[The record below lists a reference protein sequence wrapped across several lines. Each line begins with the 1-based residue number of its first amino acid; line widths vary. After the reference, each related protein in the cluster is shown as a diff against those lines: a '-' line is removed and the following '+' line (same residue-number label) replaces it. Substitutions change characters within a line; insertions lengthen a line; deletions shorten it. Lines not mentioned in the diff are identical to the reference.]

1 MVLLEYCVMKHDLQ
15 TLVDSATRWQ
25 ANDPDPQTQRET
37 QALIAS
43 RDAAGLLD
51 RFGTR
56 LGFGTAGL
64 RGLLGAGP
72 NRMNRL
78 VVQQT
83 SAGLGRY
90 LLDTVPQARERGV
103 VVGFD
108 GRRGSHVFALD
119 AAGVF
124 AALGFHVYLFA
135 KENPT
140 PVAGFAVRQKHA
152 AVGVVITASHNP
164 PDYNGYKVYWGN
176 GAQIIPP
183 HDANIAHAIDVAA
196 TQSIKVID
204 VTLPESSALL
214 TVLSGECEESY
225 LQAIGELSLHH
236 ERDGRADFAIAYTP
250 LHGVGAPLAEAVLA
264 RAGFAKVHTVAEQR
278 EPDGRFPTVRFPNP
292 EEPGAMDLVLALAK
306 TTHAALACANDPDAD
321 RLAVAAPT
329 ADGAYRMLTG
339 DQIGILLAYER
350 MQKAP
355 SKSVVATTIVSSRLL
370 SRMAQ
375 AHGVSHFT
383 TLTGFKWLANGMLE
397 QSRRG
402 MVPLLAYEE
411 ALGYGVGSVVW
422 DKDGISALL
431 AFAEMACAWTQ
442 TGQTLWGTLE
452 KIYRTHGLF
461 VTGQQVLQISSDLS
475 GMQQTSLGEKLRRH
489 PPHNIAGR
497 AIVAWSD
504 LEAGTSSTGE
514 APPYA
519 KSDVLMYTLDD
530 DSRVIVRPSGTEPK
544 IKCYYEIRA
553 DIADHEAFSEAETRA
568 QATLAGLVRDHQA
581 ALAIL

>member
-1 MVLLEYCVMKHDLQ
+1 MKHDLP
-15 TLVDSATRWQ
+15 TLMDAATRWC
-25 ANDPDPQTQRET
+25 ASDPDPETQRET
-37 QALIAS
+37 QALIDS
-43 RDAAGLLD
+43 GDAAALWD
-51 RFGTR
+51 QFGTR

-83 SAGLGRY
+83 SAGLGQY
-90 LLDTVPQARERGV
+90 LLRETAQARERGV
-103 VVGFD
+103 VIGFD

-124 AALGFHVYLFA
+124 AALGFRIYLFER
-135 KENPT
+135 ENPT
-140 PVAGFAVRQKHA
+140 PVAGFAVRQQNA

-176 GAQIIPP
+176 GAQIIAP
-183 HDANIAHAIDVAA
+183 HDANIARAIDVAA
-196 TQSIKVID
+196 AHNIAKLDIMQ
-204 VTLPESSALL
+204 PQNRGLL
-214 TVLSGECEESY
+214 TMLGRDCEESY
-225 LQAIGELSLHH
+225 LQAIGELSIHKT
-236 ERDGRADFAIAYTP
+236 RTGRADFGIAYTP
-250 LHGVGAPLAEAVLA
+250 LHGVGAPLAEAVLD
-264 RAGFAKVHTVAEQR
+264 RAGFAKVFTVAAQR
-278 EPDGRFPTVRFPNP
+278 EPDGHFPTVRFPNP

-306 TTHAALACANDPDAD
+306 EKQVALACANDPDAD
-321 RLAVAAPT
+321 RLAVAAPLP
-329 ADGAYRMLTG
+329 DGTYRMLTG

-350 MQKAP
+350 MQAAP
-355 SKSVVATTIVSSRLL
+355 KNAVVATTIVSSRLL
-370 SRMAQ
+370 SRMAD
-375 AHGVSHFT
+375 AHSVSHFT
-383 TLTGFKWLANGMLE
+383 TLTGFKWLANAMLE
-397 QSRRG
+397 KSRQK

-411 ALGYGVGSVVW
+411 ALGYGLGSVVW

-431 AFAEMACAWTQ
+431 AFAEMACAWAQ
-442 TGQTLWGTLE
+442 AGVTLWASLE
-452 KIYRTHGLF
+452 KIYRTYGLF
-461 VTGQQVLQISSDLS
+461 VTGQRVLQLNS
-475 GMQQTSLGEKLRRH
+475 GLAGTQQPSLGEKLRRQ
-489 PPHNIAGR
+489 PPQHIAGR

-504 LEAGTSSTGE
+504 LEAGTSSTGV

-553 DIADHEAFSEAETRA
+553 DIGADEAFSDAETRA
-568 QATLAGLVRDHQA
+568 QETLCGLIGEHQA